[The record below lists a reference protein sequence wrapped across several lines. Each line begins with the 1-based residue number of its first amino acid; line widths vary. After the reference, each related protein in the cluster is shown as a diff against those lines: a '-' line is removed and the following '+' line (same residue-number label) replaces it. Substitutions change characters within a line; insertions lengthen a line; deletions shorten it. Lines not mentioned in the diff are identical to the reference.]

1 MEHWKKKIKDL
12 SIRKKI
18 ISCTYV
24 ILIPLMLILC
34 MLLTVYSYSEKKETY
49 QESQQEMVDRL
60 EDAINLLQQEV
71 NYLSL
76 NLSINYEIREI
87 LAGSNTKEHVEKVE
101 LWEEETPI
109 RMMEEI
115 IYLKGYVK
123 SISIYPEN
131 GVRPFLRCLDSSSY
145 VPELWALQKS
155 GLYEQ
160 AVEKKGEGIWIRQDQ
175 EDGELYQVNY
185 NAKLVLCR
193 EIYDLAKKK
202 KLAFISIGISED
214 KVREL
219 CSSVLQEEEEGV
231 YLLNQEG
238 AIIAAYGKTDNS
250 AEAYLGDNYKML
262 SEGQKGV
269 SGGKQFFVKEI
280 EDSACYVGKAVP
292 QQTFWTMF
300 REISYVPV
308 VLMLGVLLGIL
319 PVMLFV
325 SRVISRPLENLG
337 DAMQQFQQ
345 GDFKQQLK
353 VESNDEVGQV
363 AQCFNH
369 MVTEIEQLINKNY
382 IMVLKKRESELAV
395 LQAKINPH
403 FLYNA
408 LDSIYWQAM
417 SADDEETAESIY
429 ELSQLFR
436 LVLGNGK
443 EIVTV
448 EAELQ
453 LLQRYLEIQKLRFM
467 RQLEYHFDVEP
478 EILQEKIPKLIL
490 QPFVENAVIHGMEK
504 QEEACEITISGHS
517 EDRFLKFQVRDTG
530 VGMTE
535 EQLEKIWEPETN
547 KAYSS
552 QRIGRYAI
560 YNVKERL
567 RLKYGD
573 AFQLKIESK
582 VGKGTQVTLVIPAG
596 KEEEDEIT
604 DSGR

>member
-1 MEHWKKKIKDL
+1 MEDWKKKIKDL

-76 NLSINYEIREI
+76 NLSINYKIREI
-87 LAGSNTKEHVEKVE
+87 LAGINTKEYVEKVE

-109 RMMEEI
+109 QMMEEI

-123 SISIYPEN
+123 TISIYPEN
-131 GVRPFLRCLDSSSY
+131 GVSPFLRCLDSSSY

-160 AVEKKGEGIWIRQDQ
+160 AVEKKGEEIWIRQDQ
-175 EDGELYQVNY
+175 EDGEHYQTNY
-185 NAKLVLCR
+185 TTKLVLCR
-193 EIYDLAKKK
+193 EIYDFAKKK

-250 AEAYLGDNYKML
+250 AAYLGDNYKML

-269 SGGKQFFVKEI
+269 FGGKQFFVKEI
-280 EDSACYVGKAVP
+280 ENSGCYVGKAVP

-345 GDFKQQLK
+345 GDFKHQLK

-369 MVTEIEQLINKNY
+369 MVSEIEQLINKNY

-504 QEEACEITISGHS
+504 QEEACEITISGHL

-530 VGMTE
+530 VGVTE
-535 EQLEKIWEPETN
+535 EQLKKIWEPETN

-582 VGKGTQVTLVIPAG
+582 VGKGTQVTLVIPVG

>member
-1 MEHWKKKIKDL
+1 MEDWKKKIKDL

-49 QESQQEMVDRL
+49 QESQQKMVDCL

-76 NLSINYEIREI
+76 NLSINYKIREI
-87 LAGSNTKEHVEKVE
+87 LAGINTKEYVEKVE

-109 RMMEEI
+109 QMMEEI

-123 SISIYPEN
+123 TISIYPEN
-131 GVRPFLRCLDSSSY
+131 GVSPFLRCLDSSSY

-160 AVEKKGEGIWIRQDQ
+160 AVEKKGEEIWIRQDQ
-175 EDGELYQVNY
+175 EDGELYQTNY
-185 NAKLVLCR
+185 TTKLVLCR
-193 EIYDLAKKK
+193 EIYDFAKKK

-250 AEAYLGDNYKML
+250 AAYLGDNYKML

-269 SGGKQFFVKEI
+269 FGGKQFFVKEI
-280 EDSACYVGKAVP
+280 ENSGCYVGKAVP

-300 REISYVPV
+300 REISYLPV

-325 SRVISRPLENLG
+325 YRVISRPLENLG

-345 GDFKQQLK
+345 GDFKHQLK

-369 MVTEIEQLINKNY
+369 MVSEIEQLINKNY

-504 QEEACEITISGHS
+504 QEEACEITISGHL

-530 VGMTE
+530 VGVTE
-535 EQLEKIWEPETN
+535 EQLKKIWEPETN

-582 VGKGTQVTLVIPAG
+582 VGKGTQVTLVIPVG

>member
-1 MEHWKKKIKDL
+1 MEDWKKKIKDL

-76 NLSINYEIREI
+76 NLSINYKIREI
-87 LAGSNTKEHVEKVE
+87 LAGINTKEYVEKVE

-109 RMMEEI
+109 QMMEEI

-123 SISIYPEN
+123 TISIYPEN
-131 GVRPFLRCLDSSSY
+131 GVSPFLRCLDSSSY

-160 AVEKKGEGIWIRQDQ
+160 AVEKKGEEIWIRQDQ
-175 EDGELYQVNY
+175 EDGELYQMNY
-185 NAKLVLCR
+185 TTKLVLCR
-193 EIYDLAKKK
+193 EIYDFAKKK

-250 AEAYLGDNYKML
+250 AAYLGDNYKML

-269 SGGKQFFVKEI
+269 FGGKQFFVKEI
-280 EDSACYVGKAVP
+280 ENSGCYVGKAVP

-345 GDFKQQLK
+345 GDFKHQLK

-369 MVTEIEQLINKNY
+369 MVSEIEQLINKNY

-453 LLQRYLEIQKLRFM
+453 LLQRYQEIQKLRFM

-504 QEEACEITISGHS
+504 QEEACEITISGHL

-530 VGMTE
+530 VGVTE
-535 EQLEKIWEPETN
+535 EQLKKIWEPETN

-582 VGKGTQVTLVIPAG
+582 VGKGTQVTLVIPVG

>member
-1 MEHWKKKIKDL
+1 MEDWKKKIKDL

-76 NLSINYEIREI
+76 NLSINYKIREI
-87 LAGSNTKEHVEKVE
+87 LAGINTKEYVEKVE

-109 RMMEEI
+109 QMMEEI

-123 SISIYPEN
+123 TISIYPEN
-131 GVRPFLRCLDSSSY
+131 GVSPFLRCLDSSSY

-160 AVEKKGEGIWIRQDQ
+160 AVEKKGEEIWIRQDQ
-175 EDGELYQVNY
+175 EDGELYQTNY
-185 NAKLVLCR
+185 TTKLVLCR
-193 EIYDLAKKK
+193 EIYDFAKKK

-250 AEAYLGDNYKML
+250 AAYLGDNYKML

-269 SGGKQFFVKEI
+269 FGGKQFFVKEI
-280 EDSACYVGKAVP
+280 ENSGCYVGKAVP

-337 DAMQQFQQ
+337 DAIQQFQQ

-369 MVTEIEQLINKNY
+369 MVSEIEQLINKNY

-504 QEEACEITISGHS
+504 QEEACEITISGHL

-530 VGMTE
+530 VGVTE
-535 EQLEKIWEPETN
+535 EQLKKIWEPETN

-582 VGKGTQVTLVIPAG
+582 VGKGTQVTLVIPVG

>member
-1 MEHWKKKIKDL
+1 MEDWKKKIKDL

-76 NLSINYEIREI
+76 NLSINYKIREI
-87 LAGSNTKEHVEKVE
+87 LAGINTKEYVEKVE

-109 RMMEEI
+109 QMMEEI

-123 SISIYPEN
+123 TISIYPEN
-131 GVRPFLRCLDSSSY
+131 GVSPFLRCLDSSSY

-160 AVEKKGEGIWIRQDQ
+160 AVEKKGEEIWIRQDQ
-175 EDGELYQVNY
+175 EDGELYQMNY
-185 NAKLVLCR
+185 TTKLVLCR
-193 EIYDLAKKK
+193 EIYDFAKKK

-250 AEAYLGDNYKML
+250 AAYLGDNYKML

-269 SGGKQFFVKEI
+269 FGGKQFFVKEI
-280 EDSACYVGKAVP
+280 ENSGCYVGKAVP

-345 GDFKQQLK
+345 GDFKHQLK

-369 MVTEIEQLINKNY
+369 MVSEIEQLINKNY

-504 QEEACEITISGHS
+504 QEEACEITISGHL

-530 VGMTE
+530 VGVTE
-535 EQLEKIWEPETN
+535 EQLKKIWEPETN

-582 VGKGTQVTLVIPAG
+582 VGKGTQVTLVIPVG
-596 KEEEDEIT
+596 KEEEDKIT

>member
-1 MEHWKKKIKDL
+1 MEDWKKKIKDL

-76 NLSINYEIREI
+76 NLSINYKIREI
-87 LAGSNTKEHVEKVE
+87 LAGINTKEYVEKVE

-109 RMMEEI
+109 QMMEEI

-123 SISIYPEN
+123 TISIYPEN
-131 GVRPFLRCLDSSSY
+131 GVSPFLRCLDSSSY

-160 AVEKKGEGIWIRQDQ
+160 AVEKKGEEIWIRQDQ
-175 EDGELYQVNY
+175 EDGELYQMNY
-185 NAKLVLCR
+185 TTKLVLCR
-193 EIYDLAKKK
+193 EIYDFAKKK

-250 AEAYLGDNYKML
+250 AAYLGDNYKML

-269 SGGKQFFVKEI
+269 FGGKQFFVKEI
-280 EDSACYVGKAVP
+280 ENSGCYVGKAVP

-345 GDFKQQLK
+345 GDFKHQLK

-369 MVTEIEQLINKNY
+369 MVSEIEQLINKNY

-436 LVLGNGK
+436 LVLGNGG
-443 EIVTV
+443 EH
-448 EAELQ
+448 L
-453 LLQRYLEIQKLRFM
+453 
-467 RQLEYHFDVEP
+467 
-478 EILQEKIPKLIL
+478 
-490 QPFVENAVIHGMEK
+490 
-504 QEEACEITISGHS
+504 
-517 EDRFLKFQVRDTG
+517 
-530 VGMTE
+530 
-535 EQLEKIWEPETN
+535 
-547 KAYSS
+547 
-552 QRIGRYAI
+552 
-560 YNVKERL
+560 
-567 RLKYGD
+567 
-573 AFQLKIESK
+573 
-582 VGKGTQVTLVIPAG
+582 
-596 KEEEDEIT
+596 
-604 DSGR
+604 

>member
-1 MEHWKKKIKDL
+1 MEDWKKKIKDL

-76 NLSINYEIREI
+76 NLSINYKIREI
-87 LAGSNTKEHVEKVE
+87 LAGINTKEYVEKVE

-109 RMMEEI
+109 QMMEEI

-123 SISIYPEN
+123 TISIYPEN
-131 GVRPFLRCLDSSSY
+131 GVSPFLRCLDSSSY

-160 AVEKKGEGIWIRQDQ
+160 AVEKKGEEIWIRQDQ
-175 EDGELYQVNY
+175 EDGEFYQTNY
-185 NAKLVLCR
+185 TTKLVLCR
-193 EIYDLAKKK
+193 EIYDFAKKK

-250 AEAYLGDNYKML
+250 AAYLGDNYKML

-269 SGGKQFFVKEI
+269 FGGKQFFVKEI
-280 EDSACYVGKAVP
+280 ENSGCYVGKAVP

-345 GDFKQQLK
+345 GDFKHQLK

-369 MVTEIEQLINKNY
+369 MVSEIEQLINKNY

-504 QEEACEITISGHS
+504 QEEACEITISGHL

-530 VGMTE
+530 VGVTE
-535 EQLEKIWEPETN
+535 EQLKKIWEPETN

-582 VGKGTQVTLVIPAG
+582 VGKGTQVTLVIPVG

>member
-1 MEHWKKKIKDL
+1 
-12 SIRKKI
+12 
-18 ISCTYV
+18 
-24 ILIPLMLILC
+24 
-34 MLLTVYSYSEKKETY
+34 
-49 QESQQEMVDRL
+49 MVDRL

-76 NLSINYEIREI
+76 NLSINYKIREI
-87 LAGSNTKEHVEKVE
+87 LAGINTKEYVEKVE

-109 RMMEEI
+109 QMMEEI

-123 SISIYPEN
+123 TISIYPEN
-131 GVRPFLRCLDSSSY
+131 GVSPFLRCLDSSSY

-160 AVEKKGEGIWIRQDQ
+160 AVEKKGEEIWIRQDQ
-175 EDGELYQVNY
+175 EDGELYQMNY
-185 NAKLVLCR
+185 TTKLVLCR
-193 EIYDLAKKK
+193 EIYDFAKKK

-250 AEAYLGDNYKML
+250 AAYLGDNYKML

-269 SGGKQFFVKEI
+269 FGGKQFFVKEI
-280 EDSACYVGKAVP
+280 ENSGCYVGKAVP

-345 GDFKQQLK
+345 GDFKHQLK

-369 MVTEIEQLINKNY
+369 MVSEIEQLINKNY

-504 QEEACEITISGHS
+504 QEEACEITISGHL

-530 VGMTE
+530 VGVTE
-535 EQLEKIWEPETN
+535 EQLKKIWEPETN

-582 VGKGTQVTLVIPAG
+582 VGKGTQVTLVIPVG

>member
-1 MEHWKKKIKDL
+1 MEDWKKKIKDL

-76 NLSINYEIREI
+76 NLSINYKIREI
-87 LAGSNTKEHVEKVE
+87 LAGINTKEYVEKVE

-109 RMMEEI
+109 QMMEEI

-123 SISIYPEN
+123 TISIYPEN
-131 GVRPFLRCLDSSSY
+131 GVSPFLRCLDSSSY

-160 AVEKKGEGIWIRQDQ
+160 AVEKKGEEIWIRQDQ
-175 EDGELYQVNY
+175 EDGELYQTNY
-185 NAKLVLCR
+185 TTKLVLCR
-193 EIYDLAKKK
+193 EIYDFAKKK

-250 AEAYLGDNYKML
+250 AAYLGDNYKML

-269 SGGKQFFVKEI
+269 FGGKQFFVKEI
-280 EDSACYVGKAVP
+280 ENSGCYVGKAVP

-325 SRVISRPLENLG
+325 SRVISRPLENLS

-345 GDFKQQLK
+345 GDFKHQLK

-369 MVTEIEQLINKNY
+369 MVSEIEQLINKNY

-504 QEEACEITISGHS
+504 QEEACEITISGHL

-530 VGMTE
+530 VGVTE
-535 EQLEKIWEPETN
+535 EQLKKIWEPETN

-582 VGKGTQVTLVIPAG
+582 VGKGTQVTLVIPVG

>member
-1 MEHWKKKIKDL
+1 MEDWKKKIKDL

-76 NLSINYEIREI
+76 NLSINYKIREI
-87 LAGSNTKEHVEKVE
+87 LAGINTKEYVEKVE

-109 RMMEEI
+109 QMMEEI

-123 SISIYPEN
+123 TISIYPEN
-131 GVRPFLRCLDSSSY
+131 GVSPFLRCLDSSSY

-160 AVEKKGEGIWIRQDQ
+160 AVEKKGEEIWIRQDQ
-175 EDGELYQVNY
+175 EDGELYQMNY
-185 NAKLVLCR
+185 TTKLVLCR
-193 EIYDLAKKK
+193 EIYDFAKKK

-250 AEAYLGDNYKML
+250 AAYLGDNYKML

-269 SGGKQFFVKEI
+269 FGGKQFFVKEI
-280 EDSACYVGKAVP
+280 ENSGCYVGKAVP

-345 GDFKQQLK
+345 GDFKHQLK

-369 MVTEIEQLINKNY
+369 MVSEIEQLINKNY

-504 QEEACEITISGHS
+504 QEEACEITISGHL

-530 VGMTE
+530 VGVTE
-535 EQLEKIWEPETN
+535 EQLKKIWEPETN

-552 QRIGRYAI
+552 
-560 YNVKERL
+560 
-567 RLKYGD
+567 
-573 AFQLKIESK
+573 
-582 VGKGTQVTLVIPAG
+582 
-596 KEEEDEIT
+596 
-604 DSGR
+604 

>member
-1 MEHWKKKIKDL
+1 MEDWKKKIKDL

-76 NLSINYEIREI
+76 NLSINYKIREI
-87 LAGSNTKEHVEKVE
+87 LAGINTKEYVEKVE

-109 RMMEEI
+109 QMMEEI

-123 SISIYPEN
+123 TISIYPEN
-131 GVRPFLRCLDSSSY
+131 GVSPFLRCLDSSSY

-160 AVEKKGEGIWIRQDQ
+160 AVEKKGEEIWIRQDQ
-175 EDGELYQVNY
+175 EDGELYQTNCTT
-185 NAKLVLCR
+185 KLVLCR
-193 EIYDLAKKK
+193 EIYDFAKKK

-250 AEAYLGDNYKML
+250 AAYLGDNYKML

-269 SGGKQFFVKEI
+269 FGGKQFFVKEI
-280 EDSACYVGKAVP
+280 ENSGCYVGKAVP

-345 GDFKQQLK
+345 GDFKHQLK

-369 MVTEIEQLINKNY
+369 MVSEIEQLINKNY

-504 QEEACEITISGHS
+504 QEEACEITISGHL

-530 VGMTE
+530 VGVTE
-535 EQLEKIWEPETN
+535 EQLKKIWEPETN

-582 VGKGTQVTLVIPAG
+582 VGKGTQVTLVIPVG

>member
-1 MEHWKKKIKDL
+1 
-12 SIRKKI
+12 
-18 ISCTYV
+18 
-24 ILIPLMLILC
+24 
-34 MLLTVYSYSEKKETY
+34 
-49 QESQQEMVDRL
+49 MVDRL

-76 NLSINYEIREI
+76 NLSINYKIREI
-87 LAGSNTKEHVEKVE
+87 LAGINTKEYVEKVE

-109 RMMEEI
+109 QMMEEI

-123 SISIYPEN
+123 TISIYPEN
-131 GVRPFLRCLDSSSY
+131 GVSPFLRCLDSSSY

-160 AVEKKGEGIWIRQDQ
+160 AVEKKGEEIWIRQDQ
-175 EDGELYQVNY
+175 EDGELYQMNY
-185 NAKLVLCR
+185 TTKLVLCR
-193 EIYDLAKKK
+193 EIYDFAKKK

-250 AEAYLGDNYKML
+250 AAYLGDNYKML

-269 SGGKQFFVKEI
+269 FGGKQFFVKEI
-280 EDSACYVGKAVP
+280 ENSGCYVGKAVP

-345 GDFKQQLK
+345 GDFKHQLK

-369 MVTEIEQLINKNY
+369 MVSEIEQLINKNY

-504 QEEACEITISGHS
+504 QEEACEITISGHL

-530 VGMTE
+530 VGVTE
-535 EQLEKIWEPETN
+535 EQLKKIWEPETN

-552 QRIGRYAI
+552 QRIGRYAL

-582 VGKGTQVTLVIPAG
+582 VGKGTQVTLVIPVG

>member
-1 MEHWKKKIKDL
+1 MEDWKKKIKDL

-76 NLSINYEIREI
+76 NLSINYKIREI
-87 LAGSNTKEHVEKVE
+87 LAGINTKEYVEKVE

-109 RMMEEI
+109 QMMEEI

-123 SISIYPEN
+123 TISIYPEN
-131 GVRPFLRCLDSSSY
+131 GVSPFLRCLDSSSY

-160 AVEKKGEGIWIRQDQ
+160 AVEKKGEEIWIRQDQ
-175 EDGELYQVNY
+175 EDGELYQTNY
-185 NAKLVLCR
+185 TTKLVLCR
-193 EIYDLAKKK
+193 EIYDFAKKK

-250 AEAYLGDNYKML
+250 AAYLGDNYKML

-269 SGGKQFFVKEI
+269 FGGKQFFVKEI
-280 EDSACYVGKAVP
+280 ENSGCYVGKAVP

-319 PVMLFV
+319 PVILFV
-325 SRVISRPLENLG
+325 SRMISRPLENLG

-369 MVTEIEQLINKNY
+369 MVSEIEQLINKNY

-504 QEEACEITISGHS
+504 QEEACEITISGHL

-530 VGMTE
+530 VGVTE
-535 EQLEKIWEPETN
+535 EQLKKIWEPETN

-582 VGKGTQVTLVIPAG
+582 VGKGTQVTLVIPVG

>member
-1 MEHWKKKIKDL
+1 MEDWKKKIKDL

-76 NLSINYEIREI
+76 NLSINYKIREI
-87 LAGSNTKEHVEKVE
+87 LAGINTKEYVEKVE

-109 RMMEEI
+109 QMMEEI

-123 SISIYPEN
+123 TISIYPEN
-131 GVRPFLRCLDSSSY
+131 GVSPFLRCLDSSSY

-160 AVEKKGEGIWIRQDQ
+160 AVEKKGEEIWIRQDQ
-175 EDGELYQVNY
+175 EDGELYQTNY
-185 NAKLVLCR
+185 TTKLVLCR
-193 EIYDLAKKK
+193 EIYDFAKKK

-250 AEAYLGDNYKML
+250 AAYLGDNYKML

-269 SGGKQFFVKEI
+269 FGGKQFFVKEI
-280 EDSACYVGKAVP
+280 ENSGCYVGKAVP

-345 GDFKQQLK
+345 GDFKHQLK

-369 MVTEIEQLINKNY
+369 MVSEIEQLINKNY

-504 QEEACEITISGHS
+504 QEEACEITISGHL

-530 VGMTE
+530 VGVTE
-535 EQLEKIWEPETN
+535 EQLKKIWEPETN

-582 VGKGTQVTLVIPAG
+582 VGKGTQVTLVIQVG

>member
-1 MEHWKKKIKDL
+1 MEDWKKKIKDL

-76 NLSINYEIREI
+76 NLSINYKIREI
-87 LAGSNTKEHVEKVE
+87 LAGINTKEYVEKVE

-109 RMMEEI
+109 QMMEEI

-123 SISIYPEN
+123 TISIYPEN
-131 GVRPFLRCLDSSSY
+131 GVSPFLRCLDSSSY

-160 AVEKKGEGIWIRQDQ
+160 AVEKKGEEIWIRQDQ
-175 EDGELYQVNY
+175 EDGELYQTNY
-185 NAKLVLCR
+185 TTKLVLCR
-193 EIYDLAKKK
+193 EIYDFAKKK

-250 AEAYLGDNYKML
+250 AAYLGDNYKML

-269 SGGKQFFVKEI
+269 FGGKQFFVKEI
-280 EDSACYVGKAVP
+280 ENSGCYVGKAVP

-300 REISYVPV
+300 LEISYVPV

-319 PVMLFV
+319 PVILFV

-369 MVTEIEQLINKNY
+369 MVSEIEQLINKNY

-504 QEEACEITISGHS
+504 QEEACEITISGHL

-530 VGMTE
+530 VGVTE
-535 EQLEKIWEPETN
+535 EQLKKIWEPETN

-582 VGKGTQVTLVIPAG
+582 VGKGTQVTLVIPVG

>member
-1 MEHWKKKIKDL
+1 MEDWKKKIKDL

-76 NLSINYEIREI
+76 NLSINYKIREI
-87 LAGSNTKEHVEKVE
+87 LAGINTKEYVEKVE

-109 RMMEEI
+109 QMMEEI

-123 SISIYPEN
+123 TISIYPEN
-131 GVRPFLRCLDSSSY
+131 GVSPFLRCLDSSSY

-160 AVEKKGEGIWIRQDQ
+160 AVEKKGEEIWIRQDQ
-175 EDGELYQVNY
+175 EDGELYQTNCTT
-185 NAKLVLCR
+185 KLVLCR
-193 EIYDLAKKK
+193 EIYDFAKKK

-250 AEAYLGDNYKML
+250 AAYLGDNYKML

-269 SGGKQFFVKEI
+269 FGGKQFFVKEI
-280 EDSACYVGKAVP
+280 ENSGCYVGKAVP

-345 GDFKQQLK
+345 GDFKHQLK

-369 MVTEIEQLINKNY
+369 MVSEIEQLIDKNY

-504 QEEACEITISGHS
+504 QEEACEITISGHL

-530 VGMTE
+530 VGVTE
-535 EQLEKIWEPETN
+535 EQLKKIWEPETN

-582 VGKGTQVTLVIPAG
+582 VGKGTQVTLVIPVG

>member
-1 MEHWKKKIKDL
+1 
-12 SIRKKI
+12 
-18 ISCTYV
+18 
-24 ILIPLMLILC
+24 
-34 MLLTVYSYSEKKETY
+34 
-49 QESQQEMVDRL
+49 MVDRL

-76 NLSINYEIREI
+76 NLSINYKIREI
-87 LAGSNTKEHVEKVE
+87 LAGINTKEYVEKVE

-109 RMMEEI
+109 QMMEEI

-123 SISIYPEN
+123 TISIYPEN
-131 GVRPFLRCLDSSSY
+131 GVSPFLRCLDSSSY

-160 AVEKKGEGIWIRQDQ
+160 AVEKKGEEIWIRQDQ
-175 EDGELYQVNY
+175 EDGELYQTNY
-185 NAKLVLCR
+185 TTKLVLCR
-193 EIYDLAKKK
+193 EIYDFAKKK

-250 AEAYLGDNYKML
+250 AAYLGDNYKML

-269 SGGKQFFVKEI
+269 FGGKQFFVKEI
-280 EDSACYVGKAVP
+280 ENSGCYVGKAVP

-325 SRVISRPLENLG
+325 SRVISRPLENLS

-345 GDFKQQLK
+345 GDFKHQLK

-369 MVTEIEQLINKNY
+369 MVSEIEQLINKNY

-504 QEEACEITISGHS
+504 QEEACEITISGHL

-530 VGMTE
+530 VGVTE
-535 EQLEKIWEPETN
+535 EQLKKIWEPETN

-582 VGKGTQVTLVIPAG
+582 VGKGTQVTLVIPVG

>member
-1 MEHWKKKIKDL
+1 M

-24 ILIPLMLILC
+24 ILIPLMLVLC
-34 MLLTVYSYSEKKETY
+34 VLLTVYSYSEKKEIY

-60 EDAINLLQQEV
+60 EDTINLLQQEV

-87 LAGSNTKEHVEKVE
+87 LTGINTKEHVEKIE

-109 RMMEEI
+109 QMMEEI

-123 SISIYPEN
+123 TISIYPEN

-145 VPELWALQKS
+145 VPELWILQKS
-155 GLYEQ
+155 QIYGQ
-160 AVEKKGEGIWIRQDQ
+160 AAEKKGEGIWIRQDQ
-175 EDGELYQVNY
+175 QNAELYQANY
-185 NAKLVLCR
+185 APKLVLCR

-214 KVREL
+214 KIKQL
-219 CSSVLQEEEEGV
+219 SDGVLQEDGEGV

-238 AIIAAYGKTDNS
+238 QIIASYGMKDDRAEIYLRQNYEKL
-250 AEAYLGDNYKML
+250 AEAG
-262 SEGQKGV
+262 SEV
-269 SGGKQFFVKEI
+269 SDGKQFFIKKI
-280 EDSACYVGKAVP
+280 ENSGCYVCKAVP
-292 QQTFWTMF
+292 QQTFWKLF

-308 VLMLGVLLGIL
+308 VLMFGVLLGLL

-325 SRVISRPLENLG
+325 SRVISKPLEKLG
-337 DAMQQFQQ
+337 AAMQQFQQ

-363 AQCFNH
+363 AECFNR
-369 MVTEIEQLINKNY
+369 MVMEMEQLINKNY

-417 SADDEETAESIY
+417 NADDEDTAESIY

-467 RQLEYHFDVEP
+467 RLLEYRFDVESN
-478 EILQEKIPKLIL
+478 ILQEKIPKLIL

-504 QEEACEITISGHS
+504 QEEACEIIISGHL
-517 EDRFLKFQVRDTG
+517 EDGFLKFQVRDTG

-535 EQLEKIWEPETN
+535 EQLEQIWEPETN

-582 VGKGTQVTLVIPAG
+582 VGKGTQVTLIIPAG
-596 KEEEDEIT
+596 EEEEDET
-604 DSGR
+604 GDSGR

>member
-1 MEHWKKKIKDL
+1 MEDWKKKIKDL

-76 NLSINYEIREI
+76 NLSINYKIREI
-87 LAGSNTKEHVEKVE
+87 LAGINTKEYVEKVE
-101 LWEEETPI
+101 LWEEEIPI
-109 RMMEEI
+109 QMMEEI

-123 SISIYPEN
+123 TISIYPEN
-131 GVRPFLRCLDSSSY
+131 GVSPFLRCLDSSSY

-160 AVEKKGEGIWIRQDQ
+160 AVEKKGEEIWIRQDQ
-175 EDGELYQVNY
+175 EDGELYQTNY
-185 NAKLVLCR
+185 TTKLVLCR
-193 EIYDLAKKK
+193 EIYDFAKKK

-250 AEAYLGDNYKML
+250 AAYLGDNYKML

-269 SGGKQFFVKEI
+269 FGGKQFFVKEI
-280 EDSACYVGKAVP
+280 ENSGCYVGKAVP

-345 GDFKQQLK
+345 GDFKHQLK

-369 MVTEIEQLINKNY
+369 MVSEIEQLINKNY

-504 QEEACEITISGHS
+504 QEEACEITISGHL

-530 VGMTE
+530 VGVTE
-535 EQLEKIWEPETN
+535 EQLKKIWEPETN

-582 VGKGTQVTLVIPAG
+582 VGKGTQVTLVIPVG

>member
-1 MEHWKKKIKDL
+1 MEDWKKKIKDL

-76 NLSINYEIREI
+76 NLSINYKIREI
-87 LAGSNTKEHVEKVE
+87 LAGINTKEYVEKVE

-109 RMMEEI
+109 QMMEEI

-123 SISIYPEN
+123 TISIYPEN
-131 GVRPFLRCLDSSSY
+131 GVSPFLRCLDSSSY

-160 AVEKKGEGIWIRQDQ
+160 AVEKKGEEIWIRQDQ
-175 EDGELYQVNY
+175 EDGEFYQTNY
-185 NAKLVLCR
+185 TTKLVLCR
-193 EIYDLAKKK
+193 EIYDFAKKK

-250 AEAYLGDNYKML
+250 AAYLGDNYKML

-269 SGGKQFFVKEI
+269 FGGKQFFVKEI
-280 EDSACYVGKAVP
+280 ENSGCYVGKAVP

-345 GDFKQQLK
+345 GDFKHQLK

-369 MVTEIEQLINKNY
+369 MVSEIEQLINKNY

-504 QEEACEITISGHS
+504 EEEACEIAISGHL

-530 VGMTE
+530 VGVTE
-535 EQLEKIWEPETN
+535 EQLKKIWEPETN

-560 YNVKERL
+560 YNVKESL

-582 VGKGTQVTLVIPAG
+582 VGKGTQVTLVIPVG

>member
-1 MEHWKKKIKDL
+1 MEDWKKKIKDL

-76 NLSINYEIREI
+76 NLSINYKIREI
-87 LAGSNTKEHVEKVE
+87 LAGINTKEYVEKVE

-109 RMMEEI
+109 QMMEEI

-123 SISIYPEN
+123 TISIYPEN
-131 GVRPFLRCLDSSSY
+131 GVSPFLRCLDSSSY

-160 AVEKKGEGIWIRQDQ
+160 AVEKKGEEIWIRQDQ
-175 EDGELYQVNY
+175 EDGELYQTNY
-185 NAKLVLCR
+185 TTKLVLCR
-193 EIYDLAKKK
+193 EIYDFAKKK

-214 KVREL
+214 KVKEL

-250 AEAYLGDNYKML
+250 AAYLGDNYKML

-269 SGGKQFFVKEI
+269 FGGKQFFVKEI
-280 EDSACYVGKAVP
+280 ENSGCYVGKAVP

-369 MVTEIEQLINKNY
+369 MVSEIEQLINKNY

-504 QEEACEITISGHS
+504 QEEACEITISGHL

-530 VGMTE
+530 VGVTE
-535 EQLEKIWEPETN
+535 EQLKKIWEPETN

-582 VGKGTQVTLVIPAG
+582 VGKGTQVTLVIPVG

>member
-24 ILIPLMLILC
+24 ILIPLMLFLC
-34 MLLTVYSYSEKKETY
+34 VLLTIYSYSEKKEEY
-49 QESQQEMVDRL
+49 RSSQEEMMGRL
-60 EDAINLLQQEV
+60 EDSISLLQQEV

-87 LAGSNTKEHVEKVE
+87 LTGTNTKEHIEKIE

-109 RMMEEI
+109 QMMEEI

-123 SISIYPEN
+123 TLSIYPEN

-155 GLYEQ
+155 QIYGQ
-160 AVEKKGEGIWIRQDQ
+160 AAEKKGEGIWIRQDQ
-175 EDGELYQVNY
+175 EDGELYQTNY
-185 NAKLVLCR
+185 ATKLVLCR
-193 EIYDLAKKK
+193 EVYDLAKKK

-214 KVREL
+214 QVREL
-219 CSSVLQEEEEGV
+219 CSSVLQEEEESV

-238 AIIAAYGKTDNS
+238 AIIAAYGKTDGRT
-250 AEAYLGDNYKML
+250 EAYLGDHYKTL

-269 SGGKQFFVKEI
+269 SAGKQFFVKEI
-280 EDSACYVGKAVP
+280 EDSGCYVGKAVP

-467 RQLEYHFDVEP
+467 RQLEYHFEVEP
-478 EILQEKIPKLIL
+478 EILQEKILKLIL

-504 QEEACEITISGHS
+504 QEEACEITIRGHL
-517 EDRFLKFQVRDTG
+517 ENGFLKFQVRDTG
-530 VGMTE
+530 VGMTK
-535 EQLEKIWEPETN
+535 EQMAKIWEPETN

-596 KEEEDEIT
+596 EEEDDEIT

>member
-1 MEHWKKKIKDL
+1 
-12 SIRKKI
+12 
-18 ISCTYV
+18 
-24 ILIPLMLILC
+24 
-34 MLLTVYSYSEKKETY
+34 
-49 QESQQEMVDRL
+49 MVDRL

-76 NLSINYEIREI
+76 NLSINYKIREI
-87 LAGSNTKEHVEKVE
+87 LAGINTKEYVEKVE

-109 RMMEEI
+109 QMMEEI

-123 SISIYPEN
+123 TISIYPEN
-131 GVRPFLRCLDSSSY
+131 GVSPFLRCLDSSSY

-160 AVEKKGEGIWIRQDQ
+160 AVEKKGEEIWIRQDQ
-175 EDGELYQVNY
+175 EDGELYQTNY
-185 NAKLVLCR
+185 ATKLVLCR
-193 EIYDLAKKK
+193 EIYDFAKKK

-250 AEAYLGDNYKML
+250 AAYLGDNYKML

-269 SGGKQFFVKEI
+269 FGGKQFFVKEI
-280 EDSACYVGKAVP
+280 ENSGCYVGKAVP

-345 GDFKQQLK
+345 GDFKHQLK

-369 MVTEIEQLINKNY
+369 MVSEIEQLINKNY

-504 QEEACEITISGHS
+504 QEEACEITISGHL

-530 VGMTE
+530 VGVTE
-535 EQLEKIWEPETN
+535 EQLKKIWEPETN

-582 VGKGTQVTLVIPAG
+582 VGKGTQVTLVIPVG

>member
-1 MEHWKKKIKDL
+1 
-12 SIRKKI
+12 
-18 ISCTYV
+18 
-24 ILIPLMLILC
+24 
-34 MLLTVYSYSEKKETY
+34 
-49 QESQQEMVDRL
+49 MVDRL

-76 NLSINYEIREI
+76 NLSINYKIREI
-87 LAGSNTKEHVEKVE
+87 LAGINTKEYVEKVE

-109 RMMEEI
+109 QMMEEI

-123 SISIYPEN
+123 TISIYPEN
-131 GVRPFLRCLDSSSY
+131 GVSPFLRCLDSSSY

-160 AVEKKGEGIWIRQDQ
+160 AVEKKGEEIWIRQDQ
-175 EDGELYQVNY
+175 EDGELYQTNY
-185 NAKLVLCR
+185 TTKLVLCR
-193 EIYDLAKKK
+193 EIYDFAKKK

-250 AEAYLGDNYKML
+250 AAYLGDNYKML

-269 SGGKQFFVKEI
+269 FGGKQFFVKEI
-280 EDSACYVGKAVP
+280 ENSGCYVGKAVP

-345 GDFKQQLK
+345 GDFKHQLK

-369 MVTEIEQLINKNY
+369 MVSEIEQLINKNY

-504 QEEACEITISGHS
+504 QEEACEITISGHL

-530 VGMTE
+530 VGVTE
-535 EQLEKIWEPETN
+535 EQLKKIWEPETN

-582 VGKGTQVTLVIPAG
+582 VGKGTQVTLVIPVG

>member
-1 MEHWKKKIKDL
+1 MEDWKKKIKDL

-76 NLSINYEIREI
+76 NLSINYKIREI
-87 LAGSNTKEHVEKVE
+87 LAGINTKEYVEKVE

-109 RMMEEI
+109 QMMEEI

-123 SISIYPEN
+123 TISIYPEN
-131 GVRPFLRCLDSSSY
+131 GVSPFLRCLDSSSY

-160 AVEKKGEGIWIRQDQ
+160 AVEKKGEEIWIRQDQ
-175 EDGELYQVNY
+175 EDGELYQTNY
-185 NAKLVLCR
+185 TTKLVLCR
-193 EIYDLAKKK
+193 EIYDFAKKK

-250 AEAYLGDNYKML
+250 AAYLGDNYKML

-269 SGGKQFFVKEI
+269 FGGKQFFVKEI
-280 EDSACYVGKAVP
+280 ENSGCYVGKAVP

-369 MVTEIEQLINKNY
+369 MVSEIEQLINKNY

-504 QEEACEITISGHS
+504 QEEACEITISGHL

-530 VGMTE
+530 VGVTE
-535 EQLEKIWEPETN
+535 EQLKKIWEPETN

-582 VGKGTQVTLVIPAG
+582 VGKGTQVTLVIPVG

>member
-1 MEHWKKKIKDL
+1 MEDWKKKIKDL

-76 NLSINYEIREI
+76 NLSINYKIREI
-87 LAGSNTKEHVEKVE
+87 LAGINTKEYVEKVE

-109 RMMEEI
+109 QMMEEI

-123 SISIYPEN
+123 TISIYPEN
-131 GVRPFLRCLDSSSY
+131 GVSPFLRCLDSSSY

-160 AVEKKGEGIWIRQDQ
+160 AVEKKGEEIWIRQDQ
-175 EDGELYQVNY
+175 EDGELYQTNY
-185 NAKLVLCR
+185 TTKLVLCR
-193 EIYDLAKKK
+193 EIYDFAKKK

-250 AEAYLGDNYKML
+250 AAYLGDNYKML

-269 SGGKQFFVKEI
+269 FGGKQFFVKEI
-280 EDSACYVGKAVP
+280 ENSGCYVGKAVP

-345 GDFKQQLK
+345 GDFKHQLK

-369 MVTEIEQLINKNY
+369 MVSEIEQLINKNY

-504 QEEACEITISGHS
+504 QEEACEITISGHL

-530 VGMTE
+530 VGVTE
-535 EQLEKIWEPETN
+535 EQLKKIWEPETN

-582 VGKGTQVTLVIPAG
+582 VGKGTQVTLVIPVG
-596 KEEEDEIT
+596 KEEDEIT

>member
-1 MEHWKKKIKDL
+1 MEDWKKKIKDL

-76 NLSINYEIREI
+76 NLSINYKIREI
-87 LAGSNTKEHVEKVE
+87 LAGINTKEYVEKVE

-109 RMMEEI
+109 QMMEEI

-123 SISIYPEN
+123 TISIYPEN
-131 GVRPFLRCLDSSSY
+131 GVSPFLRCLDSSSY

-160 AVEKKGEGIWIRQDQ
+160 AVEKKGEEIWIRQDQ
-175 EDGELYQVNY
+175 EDGELYQMNY
-185 NAKLVLCR
+185 TTKLVLCR
-193 EIYDLAKKK
+193 EIYDFAKKK

-250 AEAYLGDNYKML
+250 AAYLGDNYKML

-269 SGGKQFFVKEI
+269 FGGKQFFVKEI
-280 EDSACYVGKAVP
+280 ENSGCYVGKAVP

-325 SRVISRPLENLG
+325 SRVISRLLENLG

-345 GDFKQQLK
+345 GDFKHQLK

-369 MVTEIEQLINKNY
+369 MVSEIEQLINKNY

-504 QEEACEITISGHS
+504 QEEACEITISGHL

-530 VGMTE
+530 VGVTE
-535 EQLEKIWEPETN
+535 EQLKKIWEPETN

-582 VGKGTQVTLVIPAG
+582 VGKGTQVTLVIPVG

>member
-1 MEHWKKKIKDL
+1 MEDWKKKIKDL

-76 NLSINYEIREI
+76 NLSINYKIREI
-87 LAGSNTKEHVEKVE
+87 LAGINTKEYVEKVE

-109 RMMEEI
+109 QMMEEI

-123 SISIYPEN
+123 TISIYPEN
-131 GVRPFLRCLDSSSY
+131 GVSPFLRCLDSSSY

-160 AVEKKGEGIWIRQDQ
+160 AVEKKGEEIWIRQDQ
-175 EDGELYQVNY
+175 EDGEIYQTNY
-185 NAKLVLCR
+185 TTKLVLCR
-193 EIYDLAKKK
+193 EIYDFAKKK

-250 AEAYLGDNYKML
+250 AAYLGDNYKML

-269 SGGKQFFVKEI
+269 FGGKQFFVKEI
-280 EDSACYVGKAVP
+280 ENSGCYVGKAVP

-345 GDFKQQLK
+345 GDFKHQLK

-369 MVTEIEQLINKNY
+369 MVSEIEQLINKNY

-504 QEEACEITISGHS
+504 QEEACEITISGHL

-530 VGMTE
+530 VGVTE
-535 EQLEKIWEPETN
+535 EQLKKIWEPETN

-582 VGKGTQVTLVIPAG
+582 VGKGTQVTLVIPVG

>member
-1 MEHWKKKIKDL
+1 M
-12 SIRKKI
+12 
-18 ISCTYV
+18 
-24 ILIPLMLILC
+24 
-34 MLLTVYSYSEKKETY
+34 
-49 QESQQEMVDRL
+49 
-60 EDAINLLQQEV
+60 
-71 NYLSL
+71 
-76 NLSINYEIREI
+76 
-87 LAGSNTKEHVEKVE
+87 
-101 LWEEETPI
+101 
-109 RMMEEI
+109 
-115 IYLKGYVK
+115 
-123 SISIYPEN
+123 
-131 GVRPFLRCLDSSSY
+131 
-145 VPELWALQKS
+145 
-155 GLYEQ
+155 
-160 AVEKKGEGIWIRQDQ
+160 
-175 EDGELYQVNY
+175 
-185 NAKLVLCR
+185 
-193 EIYDLAKKK
+193 
-202 KLAFISIGISED
+202 
-214 KVREL
+214 
-219 CSSVLQEEEEGV
+219 
-231 YLLNQEG
+231 
-238 AIIAAYGKTDNS
+238 
-250 AEAYLGDNYKML
+250 
-262 SEGQKGV
+262 
-269 SGGKQFFVKEI
+269 
-280 EDSACYVGKAVP
+280 
-292 QQTFWTMF
+292 
-300 REISYVPV
+300 
-308 VLMLGVLLGIL
+308 
-319 PVMLFV
+319 
-325 SRVISRPLENLG
+325 
-337 DAMQQFQQ
+337 
-345 GDFKQQLK
+345 
-353 VESNDEVGQV
+353 ESNDEVGQV

-369 MVTEIEQLINKNY
+369 MVSEIEQLINKNY

-504 QEEACEITISGHS
+504 QEEACEITISGHL

-530 VGMTE
+530 VGVTE
-535 EQLEKIWEPETN
+535 EQLKKIWEPETN

-582 VGKGTQVTLVIPAG
+582 VGKGTQVTLVIPVG

>member
-1 MEHWKKKIKDL
+1 MEDWKKKIKDL

-76 NLSINYEIREI
+76 NLSINYKIREI
-87 LAGSNTKEHVEKVE
+87 LAGINTKEYVEKVE

-109 RMMEEI
+109 QMMEEI

-123 SISIYPEN
+123 TISIYPEN
-131 GVRPFLRCLDSSSY
+131 GVSPFLRCLDSSSY

-160 AVEKKGEGIWIRQDQ
+160 AVEKKGEEIWIRQDQ
-175 EDGELYQVNY
+175 EDGELYQMNY
-185 NAKLVLCR
+185 ITKLVLCR
-193 EIYDLAKKK
+193 EIYDFAKKK

-250 AEAYLGDNYKML
+250 AAYLGDNYKML

-269 SGGKQFFVKEI
+269 FGGKQFFVKEI
-280 EDSACYVGKAVP
+280 ENSGCYVGKAVP

-345 GDFKQQLK
+345 GDFKHQLK

-369 MVTEIEQLINKNY
+369 MVSEIEQLINKNY

-504 QEEACEITISGHS
+504 QEEACEITISGHL

-530 VGMTE
+530 VGVTE
-535 EQLEKIWEPETN
+535 EQLKKIWEPETN

-582 VGKGTQVTLVIPAG
+582 VGKGTQVTLVIPVG

>member
-1 MEHWKKKIKDL
+1 MEDWKKKIKDL

-76 NLSINYEIREI
+76 NLSINYKIREI
-87 LAGSNTKEHVEKVE
+87 LAGINTKEYVEKVE

-109 RMMEEI
+109 QMMEEI

-123 SISIYPEN
+123 TISIYPEN
-131 GVRPFLRCLDSSSY
+131 GVSPFLRCLDSSSY

-160 AVEKKGEGIWIRQDQ
+160 AVEKKGEEIWIRQDQ
-175 EDGELYQVNY
+175 EDGELYQINY
-185 NAKLVLCR
+185 TTKLVLCR
-193 EIYDLAKKK
+193 EIYDFAKKK

-250 AEAYLGDNYKML
+250 AAYLGDNYKML

-269 SGGKQFFVKEI
+269 FGGKQFFVKEI
-280 EDSACYVGKAVP
+280 ENSGCYVGKAVP

-345 GDFKQQLK
+345 GDFKHQLK

-369 MVTEIEQLINKNY
+369 MVSEIEQLINKNY

-504 QEEACEITISGHS
+504 QEEACEITISGHL

-530 VGMTE
+530 VGVTE
-535 EQLEKIWEPETN
+535 EQLKKIWEPETN

-582 VGKGTQVTLVIPAG
+582 VGKGTQVTLVIPVG

>member
-1 MEHWKKKIKDL
+1 MEYLKKKIKDM

-24 ILIPLMLILC
+24 ILVPLMLILC
-34 MLLTVYSYSEKKETY
+34 ILLTVYSYSEKKEIY
-49 QESQQEMVDRL
+49 REDQQEMVGRL

-87 LAGSNTKEHVEKVE
+87 LAGRNTKEHIENSK

-109 RMMEEI
+109 QMMEEI

-123 SISIYPEN
+123 TISIYPEN
-131 GVRPFLRCLDSSSY
+131 GVRPFLRCMDSSSY
-145 VPELWALQKS
+145 VPELWTLQKS
-155 GLYEQ
+155 QIYRQ
-160 AVEKKGEGIWIRQDQ
+160 AAQKKGEGIWIRQDQ
-175 EDGELYQVNY
+175 EEEELYQTNY
-185 NAKLVLCR
+185 TAKLVHCR
-193 EIYDLAKKK
+193 EVYDLAKKK

-214 KVREL
+214 KIREL
-219 CSSVLQEEEEGV
+219 CDGVLQEEEEGV

-238 AIIAAYGKTDNS
+238 QIIASYGAEDDR
-250 AEAYLGDNYKML
+250 AEAYLEQNYGKL
-262 SEGQKGV
+262 AAKGSEV
-269 SGGKQFFVKEI
+269 SEGKQFFVKEI
-280 EDSACYVGKAVP
+280 EDSGCYVGKAVP
-292 QQTFWTMF
+292 QQTFWKLF

-337 DAMQQFQQ
+337 TAMKQFQQ

-363 AQCFNH
+363 AQCFNR

-504 QEEACEITISGHS
+504 QEEACEITVSGHQ
-517 EDRFLKFQVRDTG
+517 EDGFLKFQVRDTG

-573 AFQLKIESK
+573 AFQLKIDSK
-582 VGKGTQVTLVIPAG
+582 VGEGTQVTLIIPAG
-596 KEEEDEIT
+596 KEEEDEIS

>member
-1 MEHWKKKIKDL
+1 
-12 SIRKKI
+12 
-18 ISCTYV
+18 
-24 ILIPLMLILC
+24 
-34 MLLTVYSYSEKKETY
+34 
-49 QESQQEMVDRL
+49 MVDRL

-76 NLSINYEIREI
+76 NLSINYKIREI
-87 LAGSNTKEHVEKVE
+87 LAGINTKEYVEKVE

-109 RMMEEI
+109 QMMEEI

-123 SISIYPEN
+123 TISIYPEN
-131 GVRPFLRCLDSSSY
+131 GVSPFLRCLDSSSY

-160 AVEKKGEGIWIRQDQ
+160 AVEKKGEEIWIRQDQ
-175 EDGELYQVNY
+175 EDGELYQMNY
-185 NAKLVLCR
+185 TTKLVLCR
-193 EIYDLAKKK
+193 EIYDFAKKK

-250 AEAYLGDNYKML
+250 AAYLGDNYKML

-269 SGGKQFFVKEI
+269 FGGKQFFVKEI
-280 EDSACYVGKAVP
+280 ENSGCYVGKAVP

-345 GDFKQQLK
+345 GDFKHQLK

-369 MVTEIEQLINKNY
+369 MVSEIEQLINKNY
-382 IMVLKKRESELAV
+382 NMVLKKRESELAV

-504 QEEACEITISGHS
+504 QEEACEITISGHL

-530 VGMTE
+530 VGVTE
-535 EQLEKIWEPETN
+535 EQLKKIWEPETN

-582 VGKGTQVTLVIPAG
+582 VGKGTQVTLVIPVG

>member
-1 MEHWKKKIKDL
+1 MEDWKKKIKDL

-76 NLSINYEIREI
+76 NLSINYKIREI
-87 LAGSNTKEHVEKVE
+87 LAGINTKEYVEKVE

-109 RMMEEI
+109 QMMEEI

-123 SISIYPEN
+123 TISIYPKN
-131 GVRPFLRCLDSSSY
+131 GVSPFLRCLDSSSY

-160 AVEKKGEGIWIRQDQ
+160 AVEKKGEEIWIRQDQ
-175 EDGELYQVNY
+175 EDGELYQTNY
-185 NAKLVLCR
+185 TTKLVLCR
-193 EIYDLAKKK
+193 EIYDFAKKK

-250 AEAYLGDNYKML
+250 AAYLGDNYKML

-269 SGGKQFFVKEI
+269 FGGKQFFVKEI
-280 EDSACYVGKAVP
+280 ENSGCYVGKAVP

-345 GDFKQQLK
+345 GDFKHQLK

-369 MVTEIEQLINKNY
+369 MVSEIEQLINKNY

-504 QEEACEITISGHS
+504 QEEACEITISGHL

-530 VGMTE
+530 VGVTE
-535 EQLEKIWEPETN
+535 EQLKKIWEPETN

-582 VGKGTQVTLVIPAG
+582 VGKGTQVTLVIPVG

>member
-1 MEHWKKKIKDL
+1 
-12 SIRKKI
+12 
-18 ISCTYV
+18 
-24 ILIPLMLILC
+24 
-34 MLLTVYSYSEKKETY
+34 
-49 QESQQEMVDRL
+49 MVDRL

-76 NLSINYEIREI
+76 NLSINYKIREI
-87 LAGSNTKEHVEKVE
+87 LAGINTKEYVEKVE

-109 RMMEEI
+109 QMMEEI

-123 SISIYPEN
+123 TISIYPEN
-131 GVRPFLRCLDSSSY
+131 GVSPFLRCLDSSSY

-160 AVEKKGEGIWIRQDQ
+160 AVEKKGEEIWIRQDQ
-175 EDGELYQVNY
+175 EDGELYQMNY
-185 NAKLVLCR
+185 TTKLVLCR
-193 EIYDLAKKK
+193 EIYDFAKKK

-250 AEAYLGDNYKML
+250 AAYLGDNYKML

-269 SGGKQFFVKEI
+269 FGGKQFFVKEI
-280 EDSACYVGKAVP
+280 ENSGCYVGKAVP

-337 DAMQQFQQ
+337 DAIQQFQQ
-345 GDFKQQLK
+345 GDFKHQLK

-369 MVTEIEQLINKNY
+369 MVSEIEQLINKNY

-504 QEEACEITISGHS
+504 QEEACEITISGHL

-530 VGMTE
+530 VGVTE
-535 EQLEKIWEPETN
+535 EQLKKIWEPETN

-582 VGKGTQVTLVIPAG
+582 VGKGTQVTLVIPVG

>member
-1 MEHWKKKIKDL
+1 MEDWKKKIKDL

-76 NLSINYEIREI
+76 NLSINYKIREI
-87 LAGSNTKEHVEKVE
+87 LAGINTKEYVEKVE

-109 RMMEEI
+109 QMMEEI

-123 SISIYPEN
+123 TISIYPEN
-131 GVRPFLRCLDSSSY
+131 GVSPFLRCLDSSSY

-160 AVEKKGEGIWIRQDQ
+160 AVEKKGEEIWIRQDQ
-175 EDGELYQVNY
+175 EDGELYQTNY
-185 NAKLVLCR
+185 TTKLVLCR
-193 EIYDLAKKK
+193 EIYDFAKKK

-250 AEAYLGDNYKML
+250 AAYLGDNYKML

-269 SGGKQFFVKEI
+269 FGGKQFFVKEI
-280 EDSACYVGKAVP
+280 ENSGCYVGKAVP

-345 GDFKQQLK
+345 GDFKHQLK

-369 MVTEIEQLINKNY
+369 MVSEIEQLINKNY

-504 QEEACEITISGHS
+504 QEEACEITISGHL

-530 VGMTE
+530 VGVTE
-535 EQLEKIWEPETN
+535 EQLKKIWEPETN

-582 VGKGTQVTLVIPAG
+582 VGKGTQVTLVIPVG

>member
-24 ILIPLMLILC
+24 ILIPLMLFLC
-34 MLLTVYSYSEKKETY
+34 VLLTICSYSEKKEEY
-49 QESQQEMVDRL
+49 RSSQEEMMGRL
-60 EDAINLLQQEV
+60 EDSISLLQQEV

-87 LAGSNTKEHVEKVE
+87 LTGTNTKEHIEKIE

-109 RMMEEI
+109 QMMEEI

-123 SISIYPEN
+123 TLSIYPEN

-155 GLYEQ
+155 QIYGQ
-160 AVEKKGEGIWIRQDQ
+160 AAEKKGEGIWIRQDQ
-175 EDGELYQVNY
+175 EDGELYQTNY
-185 NAKLVLCR
+185 ATKLVLCR
-193 EIYDLAKKK
+193 EVYDLAKKK

-219 CSSVLQEEEEGV
+219 CSSVLQEEEESV

-238 AIIAAYGKTDNS
+238 AIIAAYGKTDGR
-250 AEAYLGDNYKML
+250 AEAYLGDNYKTL
-262 SEGQKGV
+262 SKGQNGV
-269 SGGKQFFVKEI
+269 FAGKQFFVKEI
-280 EDSACYVGKAVP
+280 EDSGCYVGKAVP

-467 RQLEYHFDVEP
+467 RQLAYHFEVEP

-504 QEEACEITISGHS
+504 QEEACEITICGHL
-517 EDRFLKFQVRDTG
+517 EDGFLKFQVRDTG
-530 VGMTE
+530 AGMTE
-535 EQLEKIWEPETN
+535 EQLAKIWEPETN
-547 KAYSS
+547 KAYSG

-596 KEEEDEIT
+596 EEEEDEIT